1 MSKKKLFYK
10 AIIWQIIGITW
21 ISLFSYF
28 WFGSLSRS
36 IIFSIITKSKF
47 IFSFLIKKCASN
59 VDVNGEV
66 DINIAAKL
74 LWVFLT
80 P

>member
-36 IIFSIITKSKF
+36 IIFSIIVMIISVF
-47 IFSFLIKKCASN
+47 IYVLYEIIWNKLSN
-59 VDVNGEV
+59 KNEK
-66 DINIAAKL
+66 N
-74 LWVFLT
+74 
-80 P
+80 